1 MEPLSHEGASRE
13 VTVSS
18 GGVLERGEAGVAD
31 ASEARRAEQAL
42 VVRLRRGDPDAF
54 EYLVREHQDRL
65 YDFCVRMVGDREEA
79 HDLVQEI
86 FVSVHQNLRRFRED
100 ARLSTWLFRIT
111 KNHCIN
117 RLKYLKRRGRG
128 RSEAYDES
136 SAAALAEAQGTPP
149 GPDAALEAARERAR
163 VQRAISQLDP
173 DARMLV
179 ALRDIEGLSYE
190 EIVDITELPEGTV
203 KSRLHRAREKLAD
216 LLGRLEP

>member
-1 MEPLSHEGASRE
+1 M
-13 VTVSS
+13 SS
-18 GGVLERGEAGVAD
+18 GGVLEIGQEGPAVVGAPESRAD
-31 ASEARRAEQAL
+31 SAL
-42 VVRLRRGDPDAF
+42 LARLRRGDPDAF
-54 EYLVREHQDRL
+54 ELLVRTHQDRL

-86 FVSVHQNLRRFRED
+86 FVSVHQNVRRFRED
-100 ARLSTWLFRIT
+100 AKLSTWLFRIT

-128 RSEAYDES
+128 RSEEYDET
-136 SAAALAEAQGTPP
+136 SALFTEGGGTVP
-149 GPDAALEAARERAR
+149 GPDAALESARERAR
-163 VQRAISQLDP
+163 VQWAISQLDP

-190 EIVDITELPEGTV
+190 EIIDITELPEGTV

-216 LLGRLEP
+216 LLGRLES